1 MEKVTYYGIC
11 IDRTEDRYNYAKS
24 NIWADIC
31 EQVFNSI
38 SARVFDLNF
47 DGWSE
52 EIAIHE

>member
-1 MEKVTYYGIC
+1 MI
-11 IDRTEDRYNYAKS
+11 RTEDRYNYAKS
-24 NIWADIC
+24 NIRAEIC

-38 SARVFDLNF
+38 SARVFDLRHQI